1 MKKLILTLILGLFA
15 TLLSAQ
21 EQSAFEGQSF
31 GEGVKKGNVIQA
43 TQVEKKLGKQVKA
56 EMKVQGEVVTV
67 CKQKGCFVKLKTANN
82 ETMHVKFKDYA
93 FFLPK
98 DIEGKTIVIDG
109 IAEKK
114 VTSVAE
120 LKHFAEDAKKSPE
133 EIAKITKPKKEIVFE
148 AKGVVILD

>member
-1 MKKLILTLILGLFA
+1 MKIIVLSFIFCVVA
-15 TLLSAQ
+15 TLGFAQ
-21 EQSAFEGQSF
+21 GNVEGRSF
-31 GEGVKKGNVIQA
+31 GEGVRKGDIILA
-43 TQVEKKLGKQVKA
+43 TQIENKLATQDKS

-67 CKQKGCFVKLKTANN
+67 CKKKGCFVKLKTADN

-109 IAEKK
+109 VAERK
-114 VTSVAE
+114 VTSVEA